1 MREAGKNPRDA
12 MLTAGPRRLRPILMT
27 SVATMVAAIPPALGI
42 GPGSEIRT
50 PMAIAVIGGLVV
62 STALSLIVV
71 PAFFVATDGL
81 ADRIRGRLRVQWAN
95 RVAGRAAPP
104 SSTSD

>member
-1 MREAGKNPRDA
+1 
-12 MLTAGPRRLRPILMT
+12 MT
-27 SVATMVAAIPPALGI
+27 SVATMVAAVPPALGI

-71 PAFFVATDGL
+71 PAFFVTTDGL
-81 ADRIRGRLRVQWAN
+81 ADRIRGWFRVQWAN

-104 SSTSD
+104 SSTTD